1 MTARERRL
9 HSLTAV
15 QYVAERKKGTFTC
28 EESVVQPSHLTF
40 NVVVENVLSD
50 VVIWLVTLQ
59 CSPSVG
65 SPNIVL
71 SLGPDRMAH

>member
-15 QYVAERKKGTFTC
+15 QYVAERKTGTFTC
-28 EESVVQPSHLTF
+28 EESVVEPSYLTF
-40 NVVVENVLSD
+40 NVL
-50 VVIWLVTLQ
+50 IWLAPLQ
-59 CSPSVG
+59 CTSVG

-71 SLGPDRMAH
+71 SQGQDRVIN